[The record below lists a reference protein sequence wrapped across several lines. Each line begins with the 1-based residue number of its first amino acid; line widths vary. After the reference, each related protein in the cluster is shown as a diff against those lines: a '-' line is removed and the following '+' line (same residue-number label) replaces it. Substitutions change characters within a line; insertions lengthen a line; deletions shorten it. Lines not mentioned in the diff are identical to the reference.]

1 MKSAA
6 RTFNGPAI
14 VIMIMSSLSARSQKT
29 RKTAAKME
37 GLCEDM
43 YLRKAEEEENPRE
56 KANNRE
62 QWKIIT
68 KVAVQGSDN

>member
-43 YLRKAEEEENPRE
+43 YLRKAEEGE